1 MSDNGTHRLP
11 SLRGQD
17 DLSLPADELHA
28 TFIRNVEHE
37 LRTPLAIV
45 QGYAELLR
53 DGGLGEL
60 APDQQKALFVIV
72 NRAYELRSLVERVGV
87 LMSVQANT
95 DIMLPIVLS
104 NVVAD
109 VIRERQSDAAQA
121 GLKLETHLEPDLPQI
136 MGNVHQLHEA
146 FECLVENAIKF
157 TPAGGHIQVR
167 VYAEPGWV
175 CCSVEDNG
183 IGIEEDKL
191 AHLFDGFYQVDGS
204 TTRRYGGIGLGLT
217 VVKSVV
223 KAHHG
228 HIGVESQVGQGSRFT
243 VRLPVL
249 GLHTSLN
256 ATAELSSAPRR
267 ILVVDD
273 EENVALTLEAGLE
286 RLPNCEVAVAT
297 SGEQALQLFATKPFD
312 LLITDYKMPGMDG
325 MTLAARVRE
334 MYPSTV
340 IVLVTAYSSDELRE
354 QAARVSIQHIL
365 DKPVKLSDV
374 RTVAMQVLGHTDPPT
389 PQALR

>member
-1 MSDNGTHRLP
+1 MNKNQPRRLRP
-11 SLRGQD
+11 LRGKDELSLQTD
-17 DLSLPADELHA
+17 DLHV

-72 NRAYELRSLVERVGV
+72 NRAYELRSLVERIGV
-87 LMSVQANT
+87 LMSVQANS
-95 DIMLPIVLS
+95 DVILPIALTD
-104 NVVAD
+104 VATE
-109 VIRERQSDAAQA
+109 VIQERRPDAARA
-121 GLKLETHLEPDLPQI
+121 GLKLEAHLEPDLPLI
-136 MGNVHQLHEA
+136 KGNAHQLREA
-146 FECLVENAIKF
+146 IECLIENAIKF

-175 CCSVEDNG
+175 CCSVQDSG

-191 AHLFDGFYQVDGS
+191 AHLFNGFYQVDGS

-217 VVKSVV
+217 VVKSVLQ
-223 KAHHG
+223 AHHG
-228 HIGVESQVGQGSRFT
+228 CIMVESQVGKGSRFIM
-243 VRLPVL
+243 RLPVL
-249 GLHTSLN
+249 EAQASFHP
-256 ATAELSSAPRR
+256 TAELARALRR

-286 RLPNCEVAVAT
+286 RLPNCEIAIAT
-297 SGEQALQLFATKPFD
+297 SGEQALQLFEQKPFD
-312 LLITDYKMPGMDG
+312 LLITDYKMPGTDG
-325 MTLAARVRE
+325 LTLAARVRE
-334 MYPSTV
+334 LYPQTV

-374 RTVAMQVLGHTDPPT
+374 RAVATQVLGHTDPQSPT
-389 PQALR
+389 S